1 VLASAN
7 PLIPTGYDILWSVI
21 AIALFA
27 LVVAALISLV
37 RNARALTTVQA
48 LVWTLLVLFVPLF
61 GALAWLFVGRPSSA
75 AAVARAD

>member
-7 PLIPTGYDILWSVI
+7 PLIPTGYDILWSVV
-21 AIALFA
+21 ALVLFA

-61 GALAWLFVGRPSSA
+61 GSLAWLFVGRPASVKP
-75 AAVARAD
+75 VAQES